1 MEGERRPRAAVTAV
15 QEAQRVVEAAAPGLL
30 EARVPPRHVRL
41 RAVDVEIDGHL
52 EAQRA
57 VAVLVRRGACRLRRV
72 ADPHRGSV
80 RAQGAVARREDDREG
95 PLPLPARQH
104 RRGRPRRG
112 AVQLPAHVVARQAQP
127 APDVRVARRRTQHPE
142 GTGRDVRGECH
153 RPAHAHVS
161 RREARQRV
169 AAGHPEVR
177 GRRGPAVHLRLHVEV
192 VAHLQRLLDLLQRV
206 GLETVP
212 RPHGTVVAH
221 RPHLRVAG
229 TRARVHHRRRGR
241 RPRRL
246 PRGDR
251 RRGVHRA
258 VAVGVPLQRR
268 HPPTLPGVRVREVGV
283 QREGLPH
290 EPVRQTRARRAQPR
304 HLEAGL
310 PPLHRSVRAGR
321 VQAARPEAGD
331 VAVGVPT
338 RIGAV
343 VVLETHLGHPAA
355 RRAVAVRR
363 RRRALP
369 VRITD
374 VSGPLHTRM
383 ALGSPR
389 RTVPV
394 EVPLHPHHLT
404 PQRRPPVRVRVRRR
418 ERERRPRAAVPPRP
432 THPAVVARRAPTL
445 HVRRRHLHGGVQADG
460 HIRHDVV
467 GVPEL
472 GAEEEGR
479 SGACLV
485 VAL

>member
-1 MEGERRPRAAVTAV
+1 MRVPDRIGAVVVLEAHLGHPPPRRAVAVRRRRRALPVRITDVSGPLHTRMALGSPRRTVPVEVPLHPHHLTPQRRPPVRVRVRRRERERRPRAAV
-15 QEAQRVVEAAAPGLL
+15 
-30 EARVPPRHVRL
+30 PPRPTHP
-41 RAVDVEIDGHL
+41 AV
-52 EAQRA
+52 
-57 VAVLVRRGACRLRRV
+57 
-72 ADPHRGSV
+72 
-80 RAQGAVARREDDREG
+80 VARRA
-95 PLPLPARQH
+95 PTL
-104 RRGRPRRG
+104 
-112 AVQLPAHVVARQAQP
+112 HV
-127 APDVRVARRRTQHPE
+127 RRRI
-142 GTGRDVRGECH
+142 
-153 RPAHAHVS
+153 
-161 RREARQRV
+161 
-169 AAGHPEVR
+169 GH
-177 GRRGPAVHLRLHVEV
+177 
-192 VAHLQRLLDLLQRV
+192 
-206 GLETVP
+206 
-212 RPHGTVVAH
+212 
-221 RPHLRVAG
+221 
-229 TRARVHHRRRGR
+229 
-241 RPRRL
+241 
-246 PRGDR
+246 
-251 RRGVHRA
+251 
-258 VAVGVPLQRR
+258 
-268 HPPTLPGVRVREVGV
+268 
-283 QREGLPH
+283 
-290 EPVRQTRARRAQPR
+290 
-304 HLEAGL
+304 
-310 PPLHRSVRAGR
+310 GR

-404 PQRRPPVRVRVRRR
+404 PQRRPPVRVRVGRR
-418 ERERRPRAAVPPRP
+418 ERERRPRPPVPPRP
-432 THPAVVARRAPTL
+432 THEPVVARRAPTL